1 MDEKLVNPADSGEK
15 LGEDLALGCCGCFGG
30 RKEEESL
37 KRGPRGTNSQRKL
50 SSEGRE
56 RERERESGQNQCIN
70 YRRGAKMGA
79 ARARRTT
86 LWQLTEH

>member
-37 KRGPRGTNSQRKL
+37 KRGPRGTNSQRTL

-56 RERERESGQNQCIN
+56 RERER
-70 YRRGAKMGA
+70 A
-79 ARARRTT
+79 ARINA
-86 LWQLTEH
+86 LIIGAEQKWGPPAPAGQLCGS